1 MKLILKI
8 YCPLIYPDGEISTDY
23 CLNYCSQKCKIP
35 YFLRK
40 KIIEETDKKIYHHIF
55 RTTSV
60 ISSCPYQIKYMLKN
74 KVYYIE
80 MLKKPIT
87 IFGTLIH
94 ESFDKL
100 VKEYESNSYSE
111 LKLFKKYIINNK
123 KVLLTGICDYVKI
136 NDNDNITIIDW
147 KFMNV
152 KDKNYVSIL
161 KSNYAF
167 QLNVYKNL
175 IQDKFNKKVS
185 DLFLY
190 IISNQGI
197 GRISVPIFDYDYV
210 ENFIKEKL
218 KDIIDVLSGKTVEIT
233 NENLCKFCPY
243 LINKSCPYKIA
254 DTINY
259 TKILEFE

>member
-1 MKLILKI
+1 MKLTFKI
-8 YCPLIYPDGEISTDY
+8 YCPLIHSEESLSVDY

-35 YFLRK
+35 LFLRK
-40 KIIEETDKKIYHHIF
+40 KIIEGANKKIYSHIF

-60 ISSCPYQIKYMLKN
+60 ISSCPYQIKYMLEN

-100 VKEYESNSYSE
+100 IKEYEPNSYSE
-111 LKLFKKYIINNK
+111 LKLSKKYNINNK

-136 NDNDNITIIDW
+136 NNDDTITIIDW
-147 KFMNV
+147 KFMNI

-161 KSNYAF
+161 KSNYVF

-185 DLFLY
+185 NLFLY

-210 ENFIKEKL
+210 EDFIKEKL
-218 KDIIDVLSGKTVEIT
+218 KNIIDVLHGKIIKIT

-243 LINKSCPYKIA
+243 LINKSCPHKIA
-254 DTINY
+254 DAINY